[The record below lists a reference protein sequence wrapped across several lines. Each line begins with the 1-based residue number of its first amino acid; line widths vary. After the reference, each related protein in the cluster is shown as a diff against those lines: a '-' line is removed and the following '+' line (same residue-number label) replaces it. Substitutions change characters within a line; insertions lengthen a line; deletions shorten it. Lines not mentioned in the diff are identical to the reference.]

1 VERAEAREIAEG
13 EMMKSKGMWRKLIK
27 RSRQR
32 PNFRKAQPSTFVES
46 SSEKWSMKQHTT
58 GLPEIFKDDQKAQDD
73 FWSPRWMKPEDKEKV
88 KAKR

>member
-1 VERAEAREIAEG
+1 
-13 EMMKSKGMWRKLIK
+13 
-27 RSRQR
+27 
-32 PNFRKAQPSTFVES
+32 
-46 SSEKWSMKQHTT
+46 MKQHTT